1 MARSE
6 LLDTFGFIKGIS
18 AWSLDYDNYCKINFR
33 EQRSTLIKLDN
44 HLVVSGNILAEQ
56 SEIASESMRVLSAQ
70 NWVGFILRAK
80 NDLIPKISD
89 FCKRRDQIKNV
100 KIDTQDI
107 DLKKWEFGVE
117 QEYREIRN
125 MNFD

>member
-1 MARSE
+1 MI
-6 LLDTFGFIKGIS
+6 TI
-18 AWSLDYDNYCKINFR
+18 YFR
-33 EQRSTLIKLDN
+33 EQSSTLVKLDN
-44 HLVVSGNILAEQ
+44 HLVASGSILAEQ

-100 KIDTQDI
+100 KMDRQDI
-107 DLKKWEFGVE
+107 DLKKWEFEVE
-117 QEYREIRN
+117 AEYRELRN
-125 MNFD
+125 MNFDSFLTDT

>member
-1 MARSE
+1 MV
-6 LLDTFGFIKGIS
+6 
-18 AWSLDYDNYCKINFR
+18 
-33 EQRSTLIKLDN
+33 KLDN

-89 FCKRRDQIKNV
+89 FCKRRDQMKNV
-100 KIDTQDI
+100 KIDTQDT

-117 QEYREIRN
+117 KEYRELKK
-125 MNFD
+125 MNFDSFSTDT

>member
-1 MARSE
+1 MV
-6 LLDTFGFIKGIS
+6 
-18 AWSLDYDNYCKINFR
+18 
-33 EQRSTLIKLDN
+33 KLDN

-100 KIDTQDI
+100 KIDTQDT
-107 DLKKWEFGVE
+107 DSKKWEFGVE

>member
-1 MARSE
+1 M
-6 LLDTFGFIKGIS
+6 
-18 AWSLDYDNYCKINFR
+18 
-33 EQRSTLIKLDN
+33 
-44 HLVVSGNILAEQ
+44 VSGNILAEQ

-100 KIDTQDI
+100 KIDTQDK

-117 QEYREIRN
+117 QEYRELKK
-125 MNFD
+125 MNFDSFLSET